1 MASWETVSTTITSTD
16 SSDETWTTT
25 VLSLIPPDP
34 STPAST
40 WLISGTETIELY
52 TTWNDNEPTP
62 VTTQLPAESTADEPT
77 GIQTASP
84 GSKSDGT
91 AKTTT
96 TGSTGSPGIE
106 PSQPDSNGVSS
117 GTLAGAIAGS
127 ILGTA
132 LVALLFAFLF
142 FRRRQAKPSK
152 QLETG
157 SGPDAASLVV
167 PFMRHKKSKSGGDIA
182 VASIT
187 PPPADDDTVRKR
199 ILALIGQVSL
209 HIDNYYISGSSP
221 AHISREQTALL
232 SRYNSEDLPATVA
245 TLLAQR
251 GLQRQ
256 IITHVLVRTL
266 LRSIHPGGTAE
277 LLPRVFAAQPVFEE
291 RTPGMFLPYLN
302 SRGWVI

>member
-1 MASWETVSTTITSTD
+1 
-16 SSDETWTTT
+16 
-25 VLSLIPPDP
+25 
-34 STPAST
+34 
-40 WLISGTETIELY
+40 
-52 TTWNDNEPTP
+52 
-62 VTTQLPAESTADEPT
+62 
-77 GIQTASP
+77 
-84 GSKSDGT
+84 
-91 AKTTT
+91 
-96 TGSTGSPGIE
+96 
-106 PSQPDSNGVSS
+106 
-117 GTLAGAIAGS
+117 
-127 ILGTA
+127 
-132 LVALLFAFLF
+132 
-142 FRRRQAKPSK
+142 
-152 QLETG
+152 
-157 SGPDAASLVV
+157 
-167 PFMRHKKSKSGGDIA
+167 MRHKKSKSGGDIA